1 MKDDVHDGDLSS
13 RFQRAAADIAAK
25 TPIARPPRAATEPGP
40 LRLYR
45 SVSPWSLAGP
55 QKLRHSLALA
65 LAVLVV
71 SAGVAYA
78 AVAIATVPTHVTVTG
93 PNGQGLPPPL
103 VSPRAV
109 VIPGVPKTV
118 TFAQAQA
125 DVPYRIL
132 VLPASFATPQQWQV
146 IPPTT
151 TQSGGPVVAGEVME
165 PQVFVTYLLSSGPTV
180 TISEYPEKAGTPLN
194 YYVKWYGAPS
204 THQATIDGYH
214 VVYQSTGT
222 TVSDFV
228 FKTTTGLE
236 VWMSSS
242 QKFQQPSS
250 EPIPMTITQWESVL
264 GVLSPSPRST
274 VSSR

>member
-1 MKDDVHDGDLSS
+1 MKDDIRDGDLSS

-25 TPIARPPRAATEPGP
+25 TPIASPPSAATRRGS

-45 SVSPWSLAGP
+45 SVFPWSPAGP
-55 QKLRHSLALA
+55 RKLPRSFALA
-65 LAVLVV
+65 LAGLVV

-125 DVPYRIL
+125 DVPFRIL

-151 TQSGGPVVAGEVME
+151 TQNGGPVVAGEVME
-165 PQVFVTYLLSSGPTV
+165 PSVFVTYLLSSGPTV
-180 TISEYPEKAGTPLN
+180 TISEFPEKAGAPLN
-194 YYVKWYGAPS
+194 VYVKWYGASS

-214 VVYQSTGT
+214 VVYASTGAN
-222 TVSDFV
+222 VSDFV

-236 VWMSSS
+236 VWMASS
-242 QKFQQPSS
+242 QKFQQPAS
-250 EPIPMTITQWESVL
+250 EPAPMTIAQWARVL
-264 GVLSPSPRST
+264 AELSPSPGST
-274 VSSR
+274 GSSP